1 MSEAEN
7 INRVI
12 DALLTVPEKKL
23 LLIDLVNQIP
33 IKNGELDYQEIQK
46 KTLEINLAIT
56 EAKTYGVHTAQA
68 VDSLLRLRSKGEVQG
83 VGPATVDRPE

>member
-33 IKNGELDYQEIQK
+33 IKNGELDY
-46 KTLEINLAIT
+46 LEVSNRQLYVNLAIS
-56 EAKTYGVHTAQA
+56 EAKVYGAHTAQA
-68 VDSLLRLRSKGEVQG
+68 VEALISMRTKEEVSD
-83 VGPATVDRPE
+83 VGPGPID